1 MFLSFDMSTFNCV
14 TDERIVY
21 FQQYISTYLTHPAAG
36 KYNGKSILSTFGK
49 QLISVSVRN
58 VEFRL
63 IYLCGNALDRWRM
76 VYLESG

>member
-49 QLISVSVRN
+49 QLT
-58 VEFRL
+58 
-63 IYLCGNALDRWRM
+63 
-76 VYLESG
+76 